1 MTQRRG
7 ELSQLSGGGWP
18 VHLFSYSRPWSF
30 VRWDGHC
37 LQLKN
42 GGDSV
47 IDQFHLRDNSEILC
61 DDQTFKSESQG

>member
-1 MTQRRG
+1 MTQRIG

-30 VRWDGHC
+30 VCCGRLC
-37 LQLKN
+37 SQLGN

-61 DDQTFKSESQG
+61 DDQTFKSESQR